1 MRPNMLFSS
10 HLKVLLAFLCPFLWG
25 QCLLAQQNAADTV
38 TTIDTIKYWS
48 TNSSVGLN
56 FSQVQLSNWAGGG
69 QSSISIGSIVNL
81 TADYARGNSVW
92 ENKFDIAYGL
102 IRQGDKESATFRKTD
117 DLLNIVTR
125 YSYHLDEGF
134 FISAILD
141 YRTQMDI
148 GYEFS
153 EQNGET
159 IRRKKSDFMAPGFLV
174 SSLGATYKRP
184 KVFSVTL
191 SPFTGKFTFV
201 LNDSLSN
208 AGAFGVEPGQ
218 RIRSEAGL
226 GLNANYEQKI
236 YTNINFRTN
245 LSLFA
250 GYLPLSHVDVNW
262 EGTLLLKVNQFIKT
276 TVQAQLVY
284 DHDIIQKV
292 QWRNVINVGL
302 LVEF

>member
-1 MRPNMLFSS
+1 MLSS
-10 HLKVLLAFLCPFLWG
+10 NQIKNSLSFLCAFFCSQTLF
-25 QCLLAQQNAADTV
+25 AQQNAADTV
-38 TTIDTIKYWS
+38 TAVDTVKYWS

-56 FSQVQLSNWAGGG
+56 FSQVQLSNWTGGG
-69 QSSISIGSIVNL
+69 ESSISVGSIVLL

-92 ENKFDIAYGL
+92 ENKLDVAYGL
-102 IRQGDKESATFRKTD
+102 IRQGDEESARFRKTD
-117 DLLNIVTR
+117 DLLNIVSR

-141 YRTQMDI
+141 YRTQMDV
-148 GYEFS
+148 GYDYIS
-153 EQNGET
+153 QNGET
-159 IRRKKSDFMAPGFLV
+159 TRILRSDFMAPGFLI
-174 SSLGATYKRP
+174 SSLGVTYKKP
-184 KVFSVTL
+184 KVYSVTL

-201 LNDSLSN
+201 LNDSLSK
-208 AGAFGVEPGQ
+208 AGAFGLDPGE

-226 GLNANYEQKI
+226 GLAANYEQKI
-236 YTNINFRTN
+236 YTNINFRTRLN
-245 LSLFA
+245 LFA
-250 GYLPLSHVDVNW
+250 GYIPLSRVDVNW

-276 TVQAQLVY
+276 TIQAQLVY